1 MERKMKKIV
10 GLFGIFLLIGLDQFT
25 KYTAKNFLEGKNPIE
40 LLPGIFEL
48 QYLEN
53 RGAAFGILQDKGI
66 FLIILTIF
74 VTLLLIYIFIKIPS
88 EKKYVPLHLIGI
100 LLISGALGNM
110 IDRLWRGYVID
121 FFYFKWID
129 FPIFN
134 VADCYVTISACLLI
148 FLYLFYYKEEDFSF
162 LFKK

>member
-1 MERKMKKIV
+1 MKKIV

-88 EKKYVPLHLIGI
+88 EKKYVPLHFIGI